1 MAFEELKAGIYMI
14 LDEIEKS
21 PEDRLELEE
30 QLREKLAELKSLG
43 LPLPED
49 LVKLE
54 EYLESS
60 LAAGGAGG
68 GSPQDAGGQ
77 GGGTSPSGEESGESG
92 EEGRGLRAEG

>member
-1 MAFEELKAGIYMI
+1 MAFEALKAGIYMI

-30 QLREKLAELKSLG
+30 QLREKLEELKSLG

-54 EYLESS
+54 EYLEKS
-60 LAAGGAGG
+60 L
-68 GSPQDAGGQ
+68 
-77 GGGTSPSGEESGESG
+77 EER
-92 EEGRGLRAEG
+92 GRAKAEGGKGA